1 MGCAIEFRSRSA
13 LGRASSRHRSSD
25 EALLA
30 SIALGD
36 KSAMARLFSLH
47 NRRVYRFAHRLTRNS
62 WIAEEIV
69 SEVFLAVWRS
79 AAQFQFKSTVST
91 WLLAI
96 ARNKA
101 LAALR
106 KRTEEP
112 PENPHTTLE
121 GDDNPEIRI
130 HALCRSAIIHR
141 CLRQL
146 TPPHRQ
152 ILDIIYY
159 REKSISEAAR
169 IVGIPEG
176 TVKSR
181 VATARS
187 RMAELLKVAG
197 VEGYQEC

>member
-1 MGCAIEFRSRSA
+1 MGCVIEFPNRLA
-13 LGRASSRHRSSD
+13 LSRASSRHKSGD

-36 KSAMARLFSLH
+36 KSAMARLFALH

-79 AAQFQFKSTVST
+79 ARQFQFKSQVST

-96 ARNKA
+96 TRNKA
-101 LAALR
+101 LEALR
-106 KRTEEP
+106 KNPEESP
-112 PENPHTTLE
+112 DDPHDTLP

-130 HALCRSAIIHR
+130 VTLSRSALLHQ

-152 ILDIIYY
+152 ILDIVYY

-197 VEGYQEC
+197 VGGYQEC